1 MEHVIH
7 YIWKHKILKPDL
19 KTTSGE
25 KVEVIDPGTYNRDE
39 GPDFFNAKIKI
50 GDTVWA
56 GNVEIHDNASDW
68 YRHNHQNNKAYDNV
82 ILHVCL
88 NCDCEVTRPDGTA
101 MPALKIECPEHVKQN
116 YDTLKSNDIFPACHT
131 VIEKIPHIMRRS
143 WLTYLQSERLEQKAG
158 AISTMLEK
166 QHGNMEDTFFIMLSR
181 NFGFGVN
188 NDAFQQWAAS
198 LPLRAVDKH
207 RDNLMQ
213 VESIFFGMA
222 GLLDAPDGDPYRDKL
237 KEEFAYL
244 SHKFSLA
251 APAPPQWKL
260 LRMRPDNF
268 PHIRIARL
276 AAIYHVHANLFSR
289 FMTASY
295 PEGMQELL
303 DVKLSDYWDT
313 HYTFGRETGNS
324 RRHVSRQT
332 IDLIAIN
339 TIVPFMYVYGKQ
351 KGTEDTDAKIEK
363 IMEAIPPE
371 NNHITRSWSKT
382 GIAIDN
388 AADSQAIIQLTK
400 NYCMQRK
407 CLFCRFGYEFL
418 KHKES

>member
-88 NCDCEVTRPDGTA
+88 NCDCNVTRPDGTA
-101 MPALKIECPEHVKQN
+101 MPTLKIECPEHVRQN

-131 VIEKIPHIMRRS
+131 VIEKIPHIMHRS

-222 GLLDAPDGDPYRDKL
+222 LARRPRPPAMETAAHAPRQLPAHQDSKAGSHISRPCQPVLALHDGKLSGGDAGTARCETVRLLGHALHFRSRDGKQPPAREPSDHRPH
-237 KEEFAYL
+237 
-244 SHKFSLA
+244 SHKHHSAVHVRIRQTERNGRHRCENRENHGSHPAGKQPHHTLMEQDRHSHRQRGRLA
-251 APAPPQWKL
+251 SHNTTDKKL
-260 LRMRPDNF
+260 LHAEKMPLLQ
-268 PHIRIARL
+268 IRI
-276 AAIYHVHANLFSR
+276 
-289 FMTASY
+289 
-295 PEGMQELL
+295 
-303 DVKLSDYWDT
+303 
-313 HYTFGRETGNS
+313 
-324 RRHVSRQT
+324 
-332 IDLIAIN
+332 
-339 TIVPFMYVYGKQ
+339 
-351 KGTEDTDAKIEK
+351 
-363 IMEAIPPE
+363 
-371 NNHITRSWSKT
+371 
-382 GIAIDN
+382 
-388 AADSQAIIQLTK
+388 
-400 NYCMQRK
+400 
-407 CLFCRFGYEFL
+407 
-418 KHKES
+418 